1 MSRQSPPS
9 RGGIF
14 GLLFVFCLT
23 ALLAGLG
30 FDLGASA
37 RAHFWIGDQPA
48 AAFAVG
54 VAATLF
60 AILAAWSARAVLG
73 RKARDKDGGSSDAG
87 SHA

>member
-1 MSRQSPPS
+1 MMKREPHP

-14 GLLFVFCLT
+14 GLLLVFCLT

-30 FDLGASA
+30 FDMGASA

-60 AILAAWSARAVLG
+60 AILSAWAARAVLG
-73 RKARDKDGGSSDAG
+73 RKAHSDGGSGDAS
-87 SHA
+87 SHS